1 MRVYHFLNREYGLDN
16 LKKRRLKVARIH
28 ELNDPFEFI
37 GAELST
43 RDRRKALK
51 ATKEEIGE
59 TRGIIC
65 FSKKWNNPLMWS
77 HYAQKHQG
85 ICLGFDVNKNMFE
98 PVEYVGSKL
107 QWPDS
112 IDEEFI
118 RKLIFTKFSHWQY
131 ENEWRACVDL
141 QESENNLYFE
151 YFSDELLLK
160 EIIVGC
166 NSIITRDEIANAI
179 SGIQGDIDIFKAREA
194 FRSFNIVKNEKQS
207 LWK

>member
-16 LKKRRLKVARIH
+16 LRKRRLKIARIH

-51 ATKEEIGE
+51 ATKEEIGKK
-59 TRGIIC
+59 RGIIC
-65 FSKKWNNPLMWS
+65 FSKNWKNPLMWG

-85 ICLGFDVNKNMFE
+85 ICLGFDVHDNMVKS
-98 PVEYVGSKL
+98 VEYVDSRL
-107 QWPDS
+107 PWPDS
-112 IDEEFI
+112 IDEEFMGKMI
-118 RKLIFTKFSHWQY
+118 CTKFSHWQY
-131 ENEWRACVDL
+131 EEECRAYFAL
-141 QESENNLYFE
+141 QEHENNLYFK
-151 YFSDELLLK
+151 YFSNELLLK
-160 EIIVGC
+160 EVIVGC

-179 SGIQGDIDIFKAREA
+179 SGIEGEIDIFKAREA